1 MYVLFILSPLYVLYA
16 WCGKIAMFL
25 FNPLSYVLKVKRK
38 DKAKPAEQAAT
49 TETNERSLDL
59 MTLGPVSQ

>member
-1 MYVLFILSPLYVLYA
+1 
-16 WCGKIAMFL
+16 MFL
-25 FNPLSYVLKVKRK
+25 FNPLSCVLKVKRK